1 MNDMNKISVFSAGQD
16 FCWSGPGIKIAD
28 FGFRLLR
35 CFLSQKNPVFD
46 KGI

>member
-1 MNDMNKISVFSAGQD
+1 MNDMNKISVVYAGQD
-16 FCWSGPGIKIAD
+16 FCWSGSGIKTVD

-35 CFLSQKNPVFD
+35 CFLLQKNPVFD